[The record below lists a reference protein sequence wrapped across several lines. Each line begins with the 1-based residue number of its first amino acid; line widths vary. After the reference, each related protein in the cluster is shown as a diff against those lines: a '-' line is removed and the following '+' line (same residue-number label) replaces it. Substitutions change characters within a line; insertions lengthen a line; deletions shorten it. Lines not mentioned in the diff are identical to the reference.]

1 MKRKNKS
8 LLMAMFSLLA
18 LCFIACGKTE
28 PVDTPDPTETVT
40 PTEAPAATET
50 PDPTKTP
57 VPTEAP
63 VATEAPAATSTPVPS
78 QEKTP
83 ALELPTEAKIEAFD
97 DAGRVNAVYGSP
109 NIDGELDDIWKIAAP
124 ISPEIIS
131 SPSVKASPVFKV
143 MWDEGFLYTLTV
155 VTDDVLNKASGNAY
169 EQDSME
175 VFLDELNDKAS
186 TYQADDVHY
195 RVNFDNET
203 STDAGDPTRFVTA
216 SKVLTDENGK
226 QIGYLIEAGVMWS
239 AIPNNG
245 TVMGF
250 DLQVNEAGD
259 FGMRVGTVN
268 IFDKSGTAWEKPSA
282 MGELI
287 LTCKE
292 GTENKVVKGQ
302 LDGFLKLVKGYNL
315 SLYGNPE
322 VLDAPVKDAE
332 AVLANEAATQEE
344 VDTALAALKSAVEL
358 LNDGSGYVSAKNLA
372 SNANLPDPYLFLD
385 GSYVETKEDWA
396 KRADEIYDMYQYY
409 MYGVWRDG
417 TGETLS
423 YDLNGNS
430 LKITVEREGR
440 TASFTVTVS
449 VPDATK
455 CEMPEGG
462 WPVIVGMH
470 GGVQEQLAVEK
481 GYATVILNT
490 YEIASDD
497 NKHVGAFYDL
507 YPYGESWKEQTG
519 VLMAWSWGASKVL
532 DALEAGLGDELHING
547 ANSVITGVSRWGKAA
562 AVCGAFEPRFKLVA
576 PSCSGAGG
584 LAVYRY
590 TSAGNTYDFTSESG
604 PASYTYGANEHLG
617 SLQST
622 GEQGWFNDMFLNFA
636 DVTYLPVDQY
646 MLASL
651 CADEDRYLFIIGSC
665 VSEDWVNAP
674 SMHLCYK
681 ATKSIYEFLG
691 IEENIAINIH
701 KEGHAVIAEDMNY
714 LIDYFNYH
722 VYGKEPTLDL
732 SDLTTS
738 VFEEEKNYDP
748 IYDDFNKEWHR

>member
-1 MKRKNKS
+1 MKRKNK
-8 LLMAMFSLLA
+8 LTLVAILTFIA
-18 LCFIACGKTE
+18 LCFAACGKNE
-28 PVDTPDPTETVT
+28 PANTNEPAETVT
-40 PTEAPAATET
+40 PTESAEPTATPEPTVTPEPTSTPAPTAT
-50 PDPTKTP
+50 PA
-57 VPTEAP
+57 PTEAP
-63 VATEAPAATSTPVPS
+63 KPVI
-78 QEKTP
+78 
-83 ALELPTEAKIEAFD
+83 ELPTEAKITAFD
-97 DAGRVNAVYGSP
+97 EAGRLNAVYGSP
-109 NIDGELDDIWKIAAP
+109 VLDSEIDDIWKFAASV
-124 ISPEIIS
+124 SPEIKS
-131 SPSVKASPVFKV
+131 SPAIKAAPVFKV

-155 VTDDVLNKASGNAY
+155 VTDNVLNKASGNAY

-175 VFLDELNDKAS
+175 VFLDELNDKAA

-195 RVNFDNET
+195 RVNFDNEQ

-216 SKVLTDENGK
+216 TKVLTDDAGK
-226 QIGYLIEAGVMWS
+226 QIGYIIEAGVMWS
-239 AIPNNG
+239 SIPENG

-250 DLQVNEAGD
+250 DLQVNEAGSQ
-259 FGMRVGTVN
+259 GSRVGTVN
-268 IFDKSGTAWEKPSA
+268 IFDKTGSGWEKPA
-282 MGELI
+282 ALGEII

-292 GTENKVVKGQ
+292 STENKVVKSQ
-302 LDGFLKLVKGYNL
+302 LEGYLKLVKGYNL

-322 VLDAPVKDAE
+322 ILDAPVQAAE
-332 AVLANEAATQEE
+332 AVLVKEDATQEE
-344 VDTALAALKSAVEL
+344 VDTALADLKTAVSQ
-358 LNDGSGYVSAKNLA
+358 LNDGSGYVSAKNLTANA
-372 SNANLPDPYLFLD
+372 SLPDPYLFLD
-385 GSYVETKEDWA
+385 GSYVETTADWE
-396 KRADEIYDMYQYY
+396 KRAEELNGMYQYY

-423 YDLNGNS
+423 YDLNGNR
-430 LKITVEREGR
+430 LKITVEREGK

-470 GGVQEQLAVEK
+470 GGIQEQLAVEK

-507 YPYGESWKEQTG
+507 YPYGDDWRDQTG
-519 VLMAWSWGASKVL
+519 VLLAWSWGASKVL
-532 DALEAGLGDELHING
+532 DALEAGLGSELNING
-547 ANSVITGVSRWGKAA
+547 ENSIITGVSRWGKAA
-562 AVCGAFEPRFKLVA
+562 AVCGAFEERFKMVA

-590 TSAGNTYDFTSESG
+590 TSTGKRYDFTSEMG
-604 PASYTYGANEHLG
+604 PAAYTYGANEPLS
-617 SLQST
+617 SLQSS
-622 GEQGWFNDMFLNFA
+622 GEQGWFNDMFLNFS

-681 ATKSIYEFLG
+681 ATKSIYKFLG
-691 IEENIAINIH
+691 LEENIAINIH
-701 KEGHAVIAEDMNY
+701 REGHAVIAEDMNY
-714 LIDYFNYH
+714 MIDYFNHH

-732 SDLTTS
+732 TDLTTS
-738 VFEEEKNYDP
+738 VFEEDKNYDP
-748 IYDDFNKEWHR
+748 IFDEFNKEWYR

>member
-1 MKRKNKS
+1 MKSKNK
-8 LLMAMFSLLA
+8 LVFMAILTMFA
-18 LCFIACGKTE
+18 LCLAACGKHE
-28 PVDTPDPTETVT
+28 PVNTNEPAETVT
-40 PTEAPAATET
+40 PTEGATPTSTPEPTATPA
-50 PDPTKTP
+50 
-57 VPTEAP
+57 PTEAP
-63 VATEAPAATSTPVPS
+63 KPVI
-78 QEKTP
+78 
-83 ALELPTEAKIEAFD
+83 ELPTEAKISAFD
-97 DAGRVNAVYGSP
+97 DAGRLNAVYGSP
-109 NIDGELDDIWKIAAP
+109 VLDGEIDDVWKFATP
-124 ISPEIIS
+124 VYPEIKS
-131 SPSVKASPVFKV
+131 SPAVKAAPVFKV

-175 VFLDELNDKAS
+175 VFLDELNDKAT

-195 RVNFDNET
+195 RVNFDNEQ

-216 SKVLTDENGK
+216 TKVLTDDAGK
-226 QIGYLIEAGVMWS
+226 KIGYIIESGVMWS
-239 AIPNNG
+239 NIPANG
-245 TVMGF
+245 SVMGF
-250 DLQVNEAGD
+250 DLQINEAGSQ
-259 FGMRVGTVN
+259 GSRVGTVTV
-268 IFDKSGTAWEKPSA
+268 FDKSGSAWEKPA
-282 MGELI
+282 ALGELI

-302 LDGFLKLVKGYNL
+302 LEGYLKQVKGYNL

-322 VLDAPVKDAE
+322 ILNAPVQAAE
-332 AVLANEAATQEE
+332 AVLAKEDATQED
-344 VDTALAALKSAVEL
+344 VDTALAGLKSAVGQ
-358 LNDGSGYVSAKNLA
+358 LNDGSGYVSAKNLIANA
-372 SNANLPDPYLFLD
+372 SLPDPYLFLD
-385 GSYVETKEDWA
+385 GSYVETVADWD
-396 KRADEIYDMYQYY
+396 KRAEELNGMYQYY

-423 YDLNGNS
+423 YDLNGNK
-430 LKITVEREGR
+430 LKITVEREGK

-449 VPDATK
+449 VPDAAK
-455 CEMPEGG
+455 CEMPAGG

-470 GGVQEQLAVEK
+470 GGIQEQLAVEK

-507 YPYGESWKEQTG
+507 YPYGESWREQTG
-519 VLMAWSWGASKVL
+519 VLLAWSWGASKVL
-532 DALEAGLGDELHING
+532 DALEAGLGTELNING
-547 ANSVITGVSRWGKAA
+547 ENSIITGVSRWGKAA
-562 AVCGAFEPRFKLVA
+562 AVCGAFEDRFKMVA

-590 TSAGNTYDFTSESG
+590 TSTGKRYDFTSEMG
-604 PASYTYGANEHLG
+604 PAAYTYGANEPLS
-617 SLQST
+617 SLQSS
-622 GEQGWFNDMFLNFA
+622 GEQGWFNDMFLNFS

-651 CADEDRYLFIIGSC
+651 CANEDRYLFIIGSC

-691 IEENIAINIH
+691 LEENIAINIH
-701 KEGHAVIAEDMNY
+701 REGHAVIAEDMNY
-714 LIDYFNYH
+714 MIDYFNHH
-722 VYGKEPTLDL
+722 VYGKEPTLKL
-732 SDLTTS
+732 TDLTTS

-748 IYDDFNKEWHR
+748 IFDDFNKEWYR